1 MNEPEHPL
9 LTRMRDVARASQIA
23 PTSPTDTST
32 LGAGGVAGLQAPR
45 TPAALELPN
54 LYFAFQLGNWPPHKL
69 LFKVLRRA
77 LLFPLLRRQV
87 LFNHSVQ
94 NVLEGYRRELD
105 EAHSFAHQASLRI
118 AELEEQ
124 LALLKQEQQ
133 ERP

>member
-9 LTRMRDVARASQIA
+9 FARMRDVARASQTA
-23 PTSPTDTST
+23 AATPGDTGT
-32 LGAGGVAGLQAPR
+32 LGTSSVAGLQAPR

-69 LFKVLRRA
+69 IFKVLRRA

-87 LFNHSVQ
+87 LFNQSVQ
-94 NVLEGYRRELD
+94 NVIEGYRRELD
-105 EAHSFAHQASLRI
+105 AAHSFAHQASLRI
-118 AELEEQ
+118 TELEEQ
-124 LALLKQEQQ
+124 LALLRQEQQ

>member
-1 MNEPEHPL
+1 MNETQHPL
-9 LTRMRDVARASQIA
+9 FTRMHDVARASQTAAA
-23 PTSPTDTST
+23 PTADTDTFGSS
-32 LGAGGVAGLQAPR
+32 AVAGLQAPR

-69 LFKVLRRA
+69 FFKVLRRA

-94 NVLEGYRRELD
+94 NVIEGYRRELD
-105 EAHSFAHQASLRI
+105 AAHSFAYQANLRI
-118 AELEEQ
+118 TELEEQ

>member
-1 MNEPEHPL
+1 MNETQHPL
-9 LTRMRDVARASQIA
+9 FTRMHDVARASQTA
-23 PTSPTDTST
+23 SLSTADTST
-32 LGAGGVAGLQAPR
+32 FGTVTGLQAPR

-69 LFKVLRRA
+69 FFKVLRRA
-77 LLFPLLRRQV
+77 LLFPLMRRQV

-94 NVLEGYRRELD
+94 NVIEGYRRELD
-105 EAHSFAHQASLRI
+105 AAHSFAHQASLRI
-118 AELEEQ
+118 TELEEQ